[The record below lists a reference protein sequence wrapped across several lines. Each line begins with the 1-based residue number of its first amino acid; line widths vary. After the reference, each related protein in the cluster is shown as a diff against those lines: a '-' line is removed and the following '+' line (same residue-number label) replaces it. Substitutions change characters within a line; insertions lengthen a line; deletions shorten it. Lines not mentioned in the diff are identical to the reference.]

1 MTHNAPYLIQFYLL
15 REPALGRKHRRVT
28 GKIAEDKRSR
38 QNAHRE
44 REPWLLASN
53 LPAEQWTAAK
63 VVAVYKRRMQIEES
77 FQDGCISRPRIWR
90 GYEGK
95 PQQQTTILML
105 LSGCSWPRLCKNSRS
120 FLRTRCYANFGEV
133 FASSLRGIYER
144 SSDLIID

>member
-95 PQQQTTILML
+95 PQEQTTILML
-105 LSGCSWPRLCKNSRS
+105 LSGCSWPFSACRPRLLLAALGQEPAAASRR
-120 FLRTRCYANFGEV
+120 FCPLRPATCPLQPV
-133 FASSLRGIYER
+133 T
-144 SSDLIID
+144 D